1 MSDGNHLIARTNTQS
16 PHRQGERSGARS
28 NSDDVPDSELV
39 RELAFELFHL
49 GAVDEMPVRQD
60 SIDGREDPLPFP
72 LVSKARFGQV
82 VQGLICCWTSLGR
95 LSHVSSLLKGLFNRN
110 TPPLTRLPKIS

>member
-1 MSDGNHLIARTNTQS
+1 VSDGNHLITRTNTQS
-16 PHRQGERSGARS
+16 PDRQGERSGARS
-28 NSDDVPDSELV
+28 NSDDVLDSELV
-39 RELAFELFHL
+39 RELAFGLFHL

-82 VQGLICCWTSLGR
+82 VQRSSSVR
-95 LSHVSSLLKGLFNRN
+95 LARRSPVC
-110 TPPLTRLPKIS
+110 